1 MFKDEWIKKTQ
12 YKENVVYTNSE
23 ILFSH
28 KRKEIL
34 SYARKRMEL
43 EDIKLSEISQSQ
55 TNIARFHLYEVSK
68 LVKVIKAQ
76 NTTVVAKA

>member
-1 MFKDEWIKKTQ
+1 MFKDEWIKKTE

-43 EDIKLSEISQSQ
+43 EDIKLSEIS
-55 TNIARFHLYEVSK
+55 
-68 LVKVIKAQ
+68 
-76 NTTVVAKA
+76 